1 MAKKRLQAEQLD
13 IRIKEMSSLEKVSIP
28 GTGWIKSTRTAIG
41 MSLVQLGNRL
51 GITKQS
57 VQEIENREQQGTL
70 SLKTLQ
76 AVAKAMDMKLVYG
89 FVPTDGSLE
98 ALIDRKATE
107 AATKIVMR
115 TSASMK
121 LEGQENNEQ
130 RIQKAIAERADELK
144 RDLSKVLWD

>member
-1 MAKKRLQAEQLD
+1 MAKKRLLTEQLGT
-13 IRIKEMSSLEKVSIP
+13 RMKEMSLLQNIPVP
-28 GTGWIKSTRTAIG
+28 GTGWIKSSRTAIG

-57 VQEIENREQQGTL
+57 VLEIENREQEGTL
-70 SLKTLQ
+70 SLKTLRE
-76 AVAKAMDMKLVYG
+76 VAKAMDMKMVYG
-89 FVPTDGSLE
+89 FVPTDGSLD
-98 ALIDRKATE
+98 ALIERKATE

-144 RDLSKVLWD
+144 RELSKVLWD

>member
-70 SLKTLQ
+70 SLKTLRD
-76 AVAKAMDMKLVYG
+76 VAKAMDMKLVYG

-144 RDLSKVLWD
+144 RDLSKILWD

>member
-1 MAKKRLQAEQLD
+1 MSKKLQVQQLD
-13 IRIKEMSSLEKVSIP
+13 AGIKEIGSLQKVLE
-28 GTGWIKSTRTAIG
+28 TGWIKSIRTAIG
-41 MSLVQLGNRL
+41 MSLVQLANRL
-51 GITKQS
+51 GVTKQN
-57 VQEIENREQQGTL
+57 VQAIENREQEGTL
-70 SLKTLQ
+70 SLKTLRD
-76 AVAKAMDMKLVYG
+76 VARVMDMKLVYG

-98 ALIDRKATE
+98 TLINRKATE

-144 RDLSKVLWD
+144 RELSKVLWD

>member
-1 MAKKRLQAEQLD
+1 MSKKKLQTEQLD
-13 IRIKEMSSLEKVSIP
+13 TRMKEVSPLQNIP
-28 GTGWIKSTRTAIG
+28 VPGNGWIKSTRTAIG

-57 VQEIENREQQGTL
+57 VLEIENRELEGTL
-70 SLKTLQ
+70 SLKTLRD
-76 AVAKAMDMKLVYG
+76 VAKAMDMKLVYG
-89 FVPTDGSLE
+89 FVPNDGSLE
-98 ALIDRKATE
+98 GLIDRKATE

-144 RDLSKVLWD
+144 RELSKILWD

>member
-1 MAKKRLQAEQLD
+1 MVKKRLQAEQLN
-13 IRIKEMSSLEKVSIP
+13 IRMGEISSLQNVSIP

-57 VQEIENREQQGTL
+57 VQEIENREQEGTL
-70 SLKTLQ
+70 SLKTLRD
-76 AVAKAMDMKLVYG
+76 VASAMDMKLVYG

-98 ALIDRKATE
+98 ALIDRKANE

-144 RDLSKVLWD
+144 RELSKVLWD

>member
-1 MAKKRLQAEQLD
+1 MSKKRLQAEQLGA
-13 IRIKEMSSLEKVSIP
+13 RLKEMSSLQNVHVP

-41 MSLVQLGNRL
+41 MSLVQLGTRL

-57 VQEIENREQQGTL
+57 VLEIENREQEGTL
-70 SLKTLQ
+70 SLKTLRE
-76 AVAKAMDMKLVYG
+76 VANAMDMKLVYG
-89 FVPTDGSLE
+89 FVPNDGSLE
-98 ALIDRKATE
+98 ALIDRKALE
-107 AATKIVMR
+107 AATKIVIR

-144 RDLSKVLWD
+144 RELSKVLWD

>member
-1 MAKKRLQAEQLD
+1 MSKKLQIQQLD
-13 IRIKEMSSLEKVSIP
+13 AGIRKIASLQNAPVL
-28 GTGWIKSTRTAIG
+28 GVGWIKSIRTAIG
-41 MSLVQLGNRL
+41 MSLVQLANRL
-51 GITKQS
+51 GVSKQN
-57 VQEIENREQQGTL
+57 VLAIENREKEGTL
-70 SLKTLQ
+70 SLKTLRD
-76 AVAKAMDMKLVYG
+76 VAKAMDMKLVYG
-89 FVPTDGSLE
+89 FVPTDSSLE

-144 RDLSKVLWD
+144 RELSKVLWD